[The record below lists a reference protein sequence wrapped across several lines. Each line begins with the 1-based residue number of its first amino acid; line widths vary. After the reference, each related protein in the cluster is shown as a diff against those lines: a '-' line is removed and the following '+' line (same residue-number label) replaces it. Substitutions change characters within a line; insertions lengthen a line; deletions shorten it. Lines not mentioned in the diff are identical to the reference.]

1 MKQLHSARLVKVGK
15 KKTKKEGKQ
24 KHIHHLRLE
33 GYAIKQK
40 PQSLKALEALLLAG
54 TLLWLIFPEYGILL
68 LKKKWDMKTKFG

>member
-1 MKQLHSARLVKVGK
+1 MSKKIEAITFCNASYGWKK
-15 KKTKKEGKQ
+15 KKTKKEG

-54 TLLWLIFPEYGILL
+54 TLP
-68 LKKKWDMKTKFG
+68 